1 MNDSL
6 NLIDSYFNKLLPAS
20 EKQAFEE
27 RCISDPLFAEE
38 VAFYVSARDQL
49 KQELHEKKKK
59 EFSELAAGLKKPSPV
74 RTLKSNVFRM
84 LSVAAML
91 IVLFLCWQL
100 FIKEPSPERIA
111 NAYISNDLD
120 ELGKTMGGEPDSLQM
135 GITAYNK
142 KQYDKAEMIFRN
154 LAVKSPADPEY
165 IKYLGIVYLA
175 SGKYDNA
182 IAEFEKLSGFTLY
195 ANPGPLYT
203 SLALMKR
210 AAPGDH
216 EKAKRL
222 LERIIQQDLF
232 GKKHAEDWIRKM

>member
-1 MNDSL
+1 MNDL

-49 KQELHEKKKK
+49 KQELYENKKK
-59 EFSELAAGLKKPSPV
+59 EFREQGAGLTIQPPV
-74 RTLKSNVFRM
+74 RTLKSNVFRIF
-84 LSVAAML
+84 SVAATL

-111 NAYISNDLD
+111 NAYISNNLD
-120 ELGKTMGGEPDSLQM
+120 VLGKTMGGEPDSLQI
-135 GITAYNK
+135 GITAYNQ

-154 LAVKSPADPEY
+154 LAGKSAPDPEY

-175 SGKYDNA
+175 SGKYDYA
-182 IAEFEKLSGFTLY
+182 IAEFEKLSGFTLF
-195 ANPGPLYT
+195 ANPAPFYT

-222 LERIIQQDLF
+222 LQNIVQQDLY
-232 GKKHAEDWIRKM
+232 GRKHAEDWIRKM